1 MKIDA
6 VAALNKSVRN
16 LMADTSLKKLK
27 AMVIIRRRQAPKCL
41 AKPNPRVFGPDWKKA

>member
-27 AMVIIRRRQAPKCL
+27 AMVIVRRKQARDQ
-41 AKPNPRVFGPDWKKA
+41 AGPRARRMA